1 MAHIAPRVPQ
11 SRRVSAALAGW
22 RYWLCATVALLSAG
36 VFGAQARADV
46 GPPTAL
52 GWNLDAVHVADA
64 HRITRGQGTVVAVID
79 TGIDVRHPRLAAS
92 ILGGADLV
100 DGDRSGNDEHG
111 HGTHVAGVI
120 AARPQPGS
128 SVLGVA
134 PAAKIMAI
142 RVLDAQGR
150 GDVTQVARGV
160 DAAVAAGAQVINLST
175 QQAQAAAEAPVFREL
190 TQAVE
195 RAARAGVIVV
205 AAAGNHNMPAC
216 AQPLVAARILCVG
229 AIDRHRRRAFYSN
242 HASRVTIMGPGGSPA
257 DGSAIVSTGL
267 GGGYRR
273 MAGTSQ
279 ATPHVAGVAALLVSL
294 GLRGGEVIDRI
305 ERTAVDL
312 GAAGEDDVYGHGL
325 VDAGAA
331 VRGLRPAAPAPT
343 AFARAPRSVRMVTLR
358 RSGLAVTCHT
368 VLGGACTARV
378 LTGGGRLMAWG
389 TRELDAGA
397 TRTVRA
403 RLTAYGR
410 RLLRRAAL
418 TTGMLRVSVRDAPVV
433 DQRVAVVR

>member
-1 MAHIAPRVPQ
+1 LTRAP
-11 SRRVSAALAGW
+11 ATW
-22 RYWLCATVALLSAG
+22 RGWLCAGVALLSAG
-36 VFGAQARADV
+36 VLGAEARADHPV
-46 GPPTAL
+46 AL
-52 GWNLDAVHVADA
+52 GWNLAAIHVTDA
-64 HRITRGQGTVVAVID
+64 HRVTRGQGTVVAVLD
-79 TGIDVRHPRLAAS
+79 SGVDVRHPRLAAS

-111 HGTHVAGVI
+111 HGTHVAGI
-120 AARPQPGS
+120 IGARPRLGS

-134 PAAKIMAI
+134 PAAKIIAI
-142 RVLDAQGR
+142 RVLDDQGR
-150 GDVTQVARGV
+150 GDISQVARGV

-175 QQAQAAAEAPVFREL
+175 QQAPTAGAPPAYGEL

-195 RAARAGVIVV
+195 RAARAGAIVV
-205 AAAGNHNMPAC
+205 AAAGNYNMPAC

-242 HASRVTIMGPGGSPA
+242 HAARVTIMGPGGSPA

-294 GLRGGEVIDRI
+294 GLRGSEVIDRI
-305 ERTAVDL
+305 ERTAIDL
-312 GAAGEDDVYGHGL
+312 GAPGEDDVYGHGL

-331 VRGLRPAAPAPT
+331 VRGLRAPAPGPS
-343 AFARAPRSVRMVTLR
+343 AFAHAPHVVRMVTLR

-368 VLGGACTARV
+368 ALGGDCTARV

-389 TRELDAGA
+389 TRELDAGV

-403 RLTAYGR
+403 RLTSYGR
-410 RLLRRAAL
+410 RLLRRSAL

>member
-1 MAHIAPRVPQ
+1 MIT
-11 SRRVSAALAGW
+11 ALAAW
-22 RYWLCATVALLSAG
+22 RHWLCVAVALLGASAL
-36 VFGAQARADV
+36 GAEARAGS
-46 GPPTAL
+46 GPPAAL
-52 GWNLDAVHVADA
+52 GWNLAAIHIADA
-64 HRITRGQGTVVAVID
+64 HRVTRGQGAVVAVLD
-79 TGIDVRHPRLAAS
+79 SGVDVRHPRLAAG
-92 ILGGADLV
+92 ILGGVDLI

-111 HGTHVAGVI
+111 HGTHVAGII

-134 PAAKIMAI
+134 PAAKILAI

-150 GDVTQVARGV
+150 GAITEVARGI
-160 DAAVAAGAQVINLST
+160 DAALAAGAQVINLST
-175 QQAQAAAEAPVFREL
+175 QQAQAVAEPSAFGEL

-195 RAARAGVIVV
+195 RAARAGAIVV

-229 AIDRHRRRAFYSN
+229 AVDRHRRRAYYSN
-242 HASRVTIMGPGGSPA
+242 HASRVTVMGPGGSPA

-294 GLRGGEVIDRI
+294 GLRGSEVIDRI
-305 ERTAVDL
+305 ERTAIDL
-312 GAAGEDDVYGHGL
+312 GEAGEDETYGHGL

-331 VRGLRPAAPAPT
+331 VRGLGRAAPAAT
-343 AFARAPRSVRMVTLR
+343 AFARAPHSVRMVTLR

-368 VLGGACTARV
+368 ALGGPCTARV
-378 LTGGGRLMAWG
+378 LTGGGRLLAWG

-397 TRTVRA
+397 TRTVHA
-403 RLTAYGR
+403 RLTSYGR

-418 TTGMLRVSVRDAPVV
+418 STGMLRVSVRDAPVV
-433 DQRVAVVR
+433 DQRVAVLR

>member
-1 MAHIAPRVPQ
+1 MWRA
-11 SRRVSAALAGW
+11 SLCAAL
-22 RYWLCATVALLSAG
+22 ALLSAC
-36 VFGAQARADV
+36 VFEAEARAAG
-46 GPPTAL
+46 GPPAAL
-52 GWNLDAVHVADA
+52 GWNLAAVRVADA
-64 HRITRGQGTVVAVID
+64 HRVTRGQGAVVAVLD
-79 TGIDVRHPRLAAS
+79 SGVDVRHPRLAAS

-100 DGDRSGNDEHG
+100 DGDPSGNDEHG
-111 HGTHVAGVI
+111 HGTHVAGII
-120 AARPQPGS
+120 AARPQAGS

-134 PAAKIMAI
+134 PAAKIISI

-150 GDVTQVARGV
+150 GTISQVARGV
-160 DAAVAAGAQVINLST
+160 DAALAAGAHVINLST
-175 QQAQAAAEAPVFREL
+175 QQAQAAAEAATYSEL

-195 RAARAGVIVV
+195 RAARAGAIVV
-205 AAAGNHNMPAC
+205 AAAGNYNMPAC

-229 AIDRHRRRAFYSN
+229 AIDRHRQRAFYSN

-279 ATPHVAGVAALLVSL
+279 ATPHVAAVAALLVSL

-305 ERTAVDL
+305 ERTAIDL

-331 VRGLRPAAPAPT
+331 VRGFRPAAPAPT
-343 AFARAPRSVRMVTLR
+343 AFARAPHSVRMVTLR

-368 VLGGACTARV
+368 ALGGPCIARV

-389 TRELDAGA
+389 SRELDAGA

-410 RLLRRAAL
+410 RLLRRATL

-433 DQRVAVVR
+433 DQRVALVP

>member
-1 MAHIAPRVPQ
+1 MIT
-11 SRRVSAALAGW
+11 ALATW
-22 RYWLCATVALLSAG
+22 RHGLCVAVALLGAS
-36 VFGAQARADV
+36 VFGAEARAGG
-46 GPPTAL
+46 GPPSAL
-52 GWNLDAVHVADA
+52 GWNLTAIHVAEA
-64 HRITRGQGTVVAVID
+64 HRVTRGEGAVVAVLD
-79 TGIDVRHPRLAAS
+79 SGVDVRHPRLAAS

-100 DGDRSGNDEHG
+100 DGDASGNDEHG
-111 HGTHVAGVI
+111 HGTHVAGII
-120 AARPQPGS
+120 AARPQAGS

-134 PAAKIMAI
+134 PAAKLMAI
-142 RVLDAQGR
+142 RVLDDHGR
-150 GDVTQVARGV
+150 GDIARLARGI
-160 DAAVAAGAQVINLST
+160 DAALAAGAQVINLST
-175 QQAQAAAEAPVFREL
+175 QHAQAAAEAPAYGEL

-195 RAARAGVIVV
+195 RAARAGAIVV
-205 AAAGNHNMPAC
+205 AAAGNYNMPAC
-216 AQPLVAARILCVG
+216 AQPLVSARVLCVG
-229 AIDRHRRRAFYSN
+229 AIDRHRRRAYYSN

-257 DGSAIVSTGL
+257 DGSAIVSAGL

-305 ERTAVDL
+305 ERTAIDL

-331 VRGLRPAAPAPT
+331 VRGLGEAAPTPS
-343 AFARAPRSVRMVTLR
+343 AFARAPRSVRMGTLR

-368 VLGGACTARV
+368 TVGGACTARV

-389 TRELDAGA
+389 TRELDPGA

-410 RLLRRAAL
+410 RLLRRSAL
-418 TTGMLRVSVRDAPVV
+418 KTGLLRVSVRDAPVV